1 MEDDAEDASFLGGQD
16 SFDKDNFFLED
27 EEEEEYEE
35 EYSEEQQGMRVKRAA
50 STTNN
55 YIHVSAV
62 GFKYISVV
70 VVVVFF
76 VEHQQVNHLFF
87 SNKHN
92 LHIILIGLG

>member
-1 MEDDAEDASFLGGQD
+1 MEDDAEDASFLEGQD

-70 VVVVFF
+70 VVVFS
-76 VEHQQVNHLFF
+76 VNHLFF
-87 SNKHN
+87 GNKN
-92 LHIILIGLG
+92 ILHIILIGLG